1 MLFKDKTMKLKI
13 ASAVLIAAAAGSA
26 FAESPTVVKDDF
38 VSTRTRAEVQAE
50 LHAYKQ
56 SGMNPWSTSYNQLT
70 GFRSNLTRQQVMA
83 DYLAARD
90 EVAAVN
96 SEDSGSAYFAQ
107 AVPQRTTPTATLA
120 GRPVNAQ

>member
-1 MLFKDKTMKLKI
+1 MKFKI
-13 ASAVLIAAAAGSA
+13 ASAVLIAAATAGSA
-26 FAESPTVVKDDF
+26 FAETPTVVKDDF

-50 LHAYKQ
+50 LLAFKQ
-56 SGMNPWSTSYNQLT
+56 SGVNPWAMSYNQLAA
-70 GFRSNLTRQQVMA
+70 FRSNLTRQQVVA

-107 AVPQRTTPTATLA
+107 ALPHRTTTTATLA